1 MSQYLTFRKLE
12 SEEEAQA
19 IRQLLT
25 ANDIPSELEINKALL
40 DTTFMGQQF
49 DPPYR
54 VKIPADSFTKAE
66 ALVRNSVAVNLQ
78 DVEPDYYLLS
88 FTREELLEV
97 VEKKDEWGNYDYALA
112 LRLLKEKGVELTE
125 NDLQQLDKRRVTELS
140 KPDEGNKFW
149 IFVGYF
155 SAALGGALGMFIGI
169 FMLRTKK
176 TLPDGTRVY
185 AFGEAPRKH
194 GKYILITGLTALALA
209 IFPLLAMGIT
219 LPAGLVL
226 YGILALTQV
235 HF

>member
-25 ANDIPSELEINKALL
+25 AHDIPSELEINKALL
-40 DTTFMGQQF
+40 DTTFIGQQF

-54 VKIPADSFTKAE
+54 VKIPADMFTKAE
-66 ALVRNSVAVNLQ
+66 ALVRNSVAINLEG
-78 DVEPDYYLLS
+78 VEPDYYLLS

-112 LRLLKEKGVELTE
+112 LHLLKDKGVVLTE
-125 NDLQQLDKRRVTELS
+125 NDLQQIDKRRVSILS
-140 KPDEGNKFW
+140 KPEEGNRFW
-149 IFVGYF
+149 IFIGYF
-155 SAALGGALGMFIGI
+155 SAAFGGALGMFIGV
-169 FMLRTKK
+169 FMLRTQK

-185 AFGEAPRKH
+185 AFGEGARKH
-194 GKYILITGLTALALA
+194 GKYILITGVTALAFA
-209 IFPLLAMGIT
+209 IFPLLSMGIT
-219 LPAGLVL
+219 LPVGLL
-226 YGILALTQV
+226 IYGIFALTQV